1 MLPTALAIG
10 VPYNVFWKL
19 TPKTLKAHHK
29 AFTIKEKHMDEFIWS
44 VCGNYVLS
52 AVAVAVENCLA
63 GKKAKLKF
71 IEKPLYRVSEEKEY
85 TEEELKKQREMFVM
99 MLNIKKA
106 NFELSHKSGER
117 K

>member
-29 AFTIKEKHMDEFIWS
+29 AYVIKEKHIDEMIWS

-63 GKKAKLKF
+63 GKKARLKY
-71 IEKPLYRVSEEKEY
+71 IEKPLSEANKEEKY
-85 TEEELKKQREMFVM
+85 TEEELQKQREMFVM

-106 NFELSHKSGER
+106 NFELNSKER
-117 K
+117 